1 MNRGNL
7 AQRRPDHRATPT
19 ASARY
24 ARPIDT
30 PSTSSTA
37 AAGIPLVEVRQP
49 KCKPLVIAVR
59 DVVDIGRDCDGL
71 LLSDPEVSRRHVS
84 LRLDGDAVV
93 LEDLGSTNGTMLNGT
108 TITGAVHLDEG
119 DVALLGRTELQ
130 LLAATGRARP
140 ARKPMPISGAV
151 TGHQS
156 SAAGDPRSS
165 PAAGAVVR
173 GKVDASGAR
182 MTSIDAMADA
192 VDEEQAKVAKLAAGG
207 GTITIVFSDIEAST
221 TMAMSMGDTKWFDVL
236 GEHNEIIRRNL
247 RTHGGTEIKSQGDG
261 FMLTFPGARA
271 ALLAMIDVQKELAAR
286 AAGGTDAPIRIRIGM
301 HTGEAIV
308 DAEGDLFGKHIIMAA
323 RIANLAEGGQ
333 ILASSITKEITSSR
347 GDLEF
352 GPAQEVTLKGI
363 EGAYQVYEVLW
374 TDAPDDDTV
383 VSPAE

>member
-1 MNRGNL
+1 
-7 AQRRPDHRATPT
+7 
-19 ASARY
+19 
-24 ARPIDT
+24 
-30 PSTSSTA
+30 
-37 AAGIPLVEVRQP
+37 VRQP

-84 LRLDGDAVV
+84 LTLDGDAVV

-108 TITGAVHLDEG
+108 TITGPVHLDEG

-130 LLAATGRARP
+130 LLAVTGRGRP
-140 ARKPMPISGAV
+140 VRKPMPISGAV
-151 TGHQS
+151 TGVVT
-156 SAAGDPRSS
+156 DPRSS

-173 GKVDASGAR
+173 GKADTSGAR

-221 TMAMSMGDTKWFDVL
+221 TMAMSLGDTKWFEVL

-247 RTHGGTEIKSQGDG
+247 KAHGGTEIKSQGDG

-271 ALLAMIDVQKELAAR
+271 AMLAMIDIQRDLAER

-323 RIANLAEGGQ
+323 RIGALAEGGQ

-347 GDLEF
+347 GDLAF

-363 EGAYQVYEVLW
+363 EGTYQVYEVLW
-374 TDAPDDDTV
+374 TDPATTDDRE
-383 VSPAE
+383 SAPAE